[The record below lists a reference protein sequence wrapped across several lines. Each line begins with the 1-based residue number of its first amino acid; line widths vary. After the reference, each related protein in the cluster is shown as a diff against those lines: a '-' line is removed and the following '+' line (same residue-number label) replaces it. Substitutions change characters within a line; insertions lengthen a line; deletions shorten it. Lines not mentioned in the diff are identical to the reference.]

1 MSAPGT
7 HDDDHAEG
15 VFLYAVQA
23 LPGDEASTVES
34 RIAACPECRRE
45 LDTLTVVVRSLVSWP
60 TDVLRPPASLWNR
73 LAERVAAETGQ
84 PPLRPASRTGTEPEW
99 QEVAPGISCK
109 LLATDTE
116 ENRVSMLVRLA
127 PGAEYAAHRHV
138 GIEECYMLEGVLI
151 VDDEKFYPGD
161 YRRRDADS
169 VDRRIWSETG
179 CSCVLITSLRD
190 VIL

>member
-1 MSAPGT
+1 MSAQGT
-7 HDDDHAEG
+7 HGDDHAEG

-23 LPGDEASTVES
+23 LPGDEASAVES

-109 LLATDTE
+109 LLATDA
-116 ENRVSMLVRLA
+116 ENHRVSMLVRLT
-127 PGAEYAAHRHV
+127 PGTDYPAHRHA
-138 GIEECYMLEGVLI
+138 GIEELYLLHGELLI
-151 VDDEKFYPGD
+151 DDKKLHPGD
-161 YRRRDADS
+161 YIRSEPGTIDHR
-169 VDRRIWSETG
+169 VWSETG
-179 CSCVLITSLRD
+179 CTCVLLTSTRDELR
-190 VIL
+190 